1 MREKKFNQLRILIS
15 AYVAVLISVAITKQ
29 NVWLLAGGILTGLL
43 SMWVAKKKLAAKT
56 TDERT
61 EYITGKATTIT
72 YSIMS
77 TTLAF
82 VSLFLIFVA
91 KNQPYLQS
99 VGLILSYITLT
110 MIGLFA
116 ILYRYYLNKES

>member
-1 MREKKFNQLRILIS
+1 M
-15 AYVAVLISVAITKQ
+15 
-29 NVWLLAGGILTGLL
+29 
-43 SMWVAKKKLAAKT
+43 AKKKLAAKT